1 MNSYLK
7 YSLKLEILFVL
18 RIEVI
23 VNSTTCSLR
32 LVYCLSFFPYDL
44 QDKSWT
50 HSQLVFFLFSLALV
64 LRPWQTIR
72 YVTSVIQRWRLTFNP
87 RRWTPVDLG
96 SILWANQRT
105 IIYHAPDPPPLT
117 RPCSLI
123 FFFFFTTAF
132 SFAIRALGIDAE
144 NFFHR
149 VKVRKTSA
157 KTGQE
162 MWKRLRYTI
171 FRLANT
177 SPIRFIRKKH

>member
-50 HSQLVFFLFSLALV
+50 HSQLVFFLLSLALV

-105 IIYHAPDPPPLT
+105 IP
-117 RPCSLI
+117 RPWPTSFDSALLI
-123 FFFFFTTAF
+123 DFFFFYN
-132 SFAIRALGIDAE
+132 SFFFCHSRAR
-144 NFFHR
+144 NWR
-149 VKVRKTSA
+149 
-157 KTGQE
+157 
-162 MWKRLRYTI
+162 WKFL
-171 FRLANT
+171 
-177 SPIRFIRKKH
+177 S

>member
-7 YSLKLEILFVL
+7 YSLKLEILYVL

-50 HSQLVFFLFSLALV
+50 HSQLVFFLLSLASV

-123 FFFFFTTAF
+123 FFFFLQQLFLLPFARSELTLKI
-132 SFAIRALGIDAE
+132 SFIEL
-144 NFFHR
+144 
-149 VKVRKTSA
+149 KS
-157 KTGQE
+157 
-162 MWKRLRYTI
+162 KRLRQ
-171 FRLANT
+171 RL
-177 SPIRFIRKKH
+177 FKKFEKG

>member
-50 HSQLVFFLFSLALV
+50 HSQLVFFLLSLALV
-64 LRPWQTIR
+64 LRSWQTIR

-96 SILWANQRT
+96 SIWWANQRT

-123 FFFFFTTAF
+123 FFFLQQLFLLPFARSELTLKI
-132 SFAIRALGIDAE
+132 SFIEL
-144 NFFHR
+144 
-149 VKVRKTSA
+149 K
-157 KTGQE
+157 
-162 MWKRLRYTI
+162 
-171 FRLANT
+171 
-177 SPIRFIRKKH
+177 

>member
-32 LVYCLSFFPYDL
+32 LVYCLSFFPYDP

-50 HSQLVFFLFSLALV
+50 HSQLVFFLLSLALV

-96 SILWANQRT
+96 SILWANQKDNNL
-105 IIYHAPDPPPLT
+105 P
-117 RPCSLI
+117 RPWPTSFDSALLI
-123 FFFFFTTAF
+123 DFFFFLQQLFLLP
-132 SFAIRALGIDAE
+132 FARSELTLK
-144 NFFHR
+144 FL
-149 VKVRKTSA
+149 S
-157 KTGQE
+157 
-162 MWKRLRYTI
+162 
-171 FRLANT
+171 
-177 SPIRFIRKKH
+177 